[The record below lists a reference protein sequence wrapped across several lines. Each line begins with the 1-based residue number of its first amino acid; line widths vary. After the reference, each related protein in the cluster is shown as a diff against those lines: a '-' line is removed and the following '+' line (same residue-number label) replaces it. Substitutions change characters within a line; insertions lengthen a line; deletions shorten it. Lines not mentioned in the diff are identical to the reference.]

1 MEGTISI
8 RNISVSGKRTSLKLE
23 KEIWVAIDDI
33 CSIERITIDD
43 LMTQLDATQGM
54 INRAS
59 KIRCFAVSY
68 FRNAALTKELAAAN
82 LAYAAHEMA
91 NQQGQPS
98 AVFQDTLR
106 SLA

>member
-8 RNISVSGKRTSLKLE
+8 RNVSVSGKRTSLKLE

-33 CSIERITIDD
+33 CSIERITVDD
-43 LMTQLDATQGM
+43 LMTKLDSTQGM

-82 LAYAAHEMA
+82 LAYAANEMV
-91 NQQGQPS
+91 GRKGKPS
-98 AVFQDTLR
+98 SVFQDTLR